1 MLCVCII
8 WMGKKR
14 HQPTDKA
21 FLGVKEEKEILAMS
35 NEYACNASINAN
47 PNQIDQCLPNIR

>member
-1 MLCVCII
+1 MCLHY
-8 WMGKKR
+8 MGKKR

-35 NEYACNASINAN
+35 NEYACNASINVN

>member
-1 MLCVCII
+1 
-8 WMGKKR
+8 MGKKR

-21 FLGVKEEKEILAMS
+21 FLGVKGEKEILAMS
-35 NEYACNASINAN
+35 IEYACNASINAN